1 MKYLKLY
8 ENFDNKLDEMVLYL
22 KDILSDIEDEGFH
35 VDIESRKSIV
45 HIYIYKPL
53 KIENDPFKFSEI
65 KEAYDRIIIFT
76 HDYGWVPFYQ
86 VFPRFRLAT
95 ETEIDKTIIPNEN
108 EKIYYAEL
116 IFKSNVETNEG
127 LFDFFKDSED
137 DKIAM
142 SYINRLKKVKG
153 ISPYVIKEDVI
164 NHDGF
169 DIIGYEVTF
178 DDTPI
183 RSTSIISNRSRGF
196 DKESQEYL
204 KEQGAVRRNDI
215 EFYALSVNCEG
226 DREMVYAK
234 AYILK
239 ELNDLCKK
247 VYDNDKN
254 TRRIKKITGN
264 INPAAD
270 LNESTKVFENR
281 EHELQRAIARGIID
295 PNDSDKVKDIL
306 ADLIDSGYI
315 IDIVANATNFT
326 VRITKVD
333 EEDYED
339 PNDYLEDCEFTY
351 DNVKPDIDELISQFS
366 DKYPKYTIYLS
377 PSGYFDEYGDR
388 DFKSMDEFVDK
399 YSLDEISQVQINFH
413 KN

>member
-183 RSTSIISNRSRGF
+183 RSTSIISNRSN
-196 DKESQEYL
+196 S
-204 KEQGAVRRNDI
+204 
-215 EFYALSVNCEG
+215 C
-226 DREMVYAK
+226 
-234 AYILK
+234 
-239 ELNDLCKK
+239 
-247 VYDNDKN
+247 
-254 TRRIKKITGN
+254 
-264 INPAAD
+264 
-270 LNESTKVFENR
+270 
-281 EHELQRAIARGIID
+281 
-295 PNDSDKVKDIL
+295 
-306 ADLIDSGYI
+306 
-315 IDIVANATNFT
+315 
-326 VRITKVD
+326 
-333 EEDYED
+333 
-339 PNDYLEDCEFTY
+339 
-351 DNVKPDIDELISQFS
+351 
-366 DKYPKYTIYLS
+366 
-377 PSGYFDEYGDR
+377 
-388 DFKSMDEFVDK
+388 
-399 YSLDEISQVQINFH
+399 
-413 KN
+413 